1 MKQARPF
8 EAVDNPSLS
17 PSYEEF
23 DAGRSFSPSPVED
36 WQLVSEEPTDHPMPK
51 TSSQTRKQ
59 SASSSQDN
67 RRASAAG
74 SNLGDLDS
82 LLIANSATTL
92 EGGNSHATTAAAA
105 ARPRDWAPDD
115 QDEQALH
122 ETSPKKRRVEYQQE
136 QQQEQAPHRHQQRQ
150 HQQYRRQLQQQK
162 QQQRYYHFRRE
173 QQLRQHHRQPEQ
185 RHRPVRHHFN
195 PQQGVNPHYTGVE
208 EEIGY
213 TEVVDIESDGYD
225 DETLA
230 FCNLPSDLGEMA
242 EHEDQHG
249 MHPDRS
255 YTYQTHYHHADD
267 DPRDQQS
274 YSGMRQQ
281 EHEMPPLQ
289 VSRPMRAQSHLRIR
303 TPAPPPMHMHHSRQ
317 MYPEAFMEN
326 EMEAEME
333 MDPCPPHP
341 MERHYGPGPSGAR
354 ARGSPPHAG
363 HSVQARVSPPLSAAG
378 AREHASIASSPYTR
392 RNLYMNT
399 YVPGM
404 PGMPHNAYYERPTTR
419 YPVSPHPKMFSS
431 GKKVVFMNPA
441 NLPPHQVRFRF
452 NLPHNMEDGQESQG
466 MYELPE
472 EEEEPFARGTFFSG
486 PEMHGVG
493 FDPGHQRTMTS
504 ACRPL
509 AKLPRETHSGPMPS
523 RRMSLPAMKFSIP
536 DPPIRSP
543 PVTAAA
549 VSPVKEHQDE
559 GHAKSPAKEEEH
571 DEVLGGDDEV
581 VLQFN
586 NRKQSLFVP
595 EDVNWLSEFQT
606 YCRKEFMDIF
616 KASREDVKYRNT
628 SRKVAY
634 QQLGIRCRFCAHLHH
649 SARARRASAYPSS
662 TAQIYQSF
670 NMMIRDHF
678 PNCEAVP
685 AEKMDMFHKLKS
697 RNNQGAADSKLYWSH
712 AAEKLGMVCVDSGI
726 FMNETTQRAAR
737 AKLPFSTTSDI
748 LADIHRPPM
757 LLVVPGDRNLIAPF
771 FYELLTR
778 VQRVNLLDVECRS
791 TRKNLK
797 VGLPGF
803 GCRYCCQ
810 AGRLGFSRIFP
821 TKRKGLPDKINDMYE
836 HMRRCTLCP
845 REIKEHLEEI
855 RPVKETSGASTEK
868 IFFDRVWARLND
880 GVPSH

>member
-17 PSYEEF
+17 PSYEEY
-23 DAGRSFSPSPVED
+23 DADRSFSPSPVED
-36 WQLVSEEPTDHPMPK
+36 WQQPVSEYPTDQPVP
-51 TSSQTRKQ
+51 TPLSRSRKQ
-59 SASSSQDN
+59 SASSSPDN

-74 SNLGDLDS
+74 SNLRDLDS
-82 LLIANSATTL
+82 LLIENSATTL
-92 EGGNSHATTAAAA
+92 GDVNSYATTAVAAA
-105 ARPRDWAPDD
+105 ASRPRDWAPDD

-122 ETSPKKRRVEYQQE
+122 ETSPKKRRVDHQQK
-136 QQQEQAPHRHQQRQ
+136 QHQEHALHRHQQRQ
-150 HQQYRRQLQQQK
+150 HQHYRRQLQEQ
-162 QQQRYYHFRRE
+162 QQQRHYHFHR
-173 QQLRQHHRQPEQ
+173 QQLRQHRHEPEQ
-185 RHRPVRHHFN
+185 IRRPARHHFH
-195 PQQGVNPHYTGVE
+195 PQQGANPHYKRVE
-208 EEIGY
+208 EEMGY
-213 TEVVDIESDGYD
+213 TGVVDIDSDGYD
-225 DETLA
+225 DEALE
-230 FCNLPSDLGEMA
+230 FSNLPSDLAEIA

-249 MHPDRS
+249 MHPDHS
-255 YTYQTHYHHADD
+255 YSYQTVYHHPDD

-274 YSGMRQQ
+274 RTFMRQQ
-281 EHEMPPLQ
+281 EREMPPLQ
-289 VSRPMRAQSHLRIR
+289 VSRPMRAQNQLRIR
-303 TPAPPPMHMHHSRQ
+303 APAPSPMRMHHSRRL
-317 MYPEAFMEN
+317 YPEDVLVH
-326 EMEAEME
+326 EMEAEMD
-333 MDPCPPHP
+333 MDMDMGAFPPHP
-341 MERHYGPGPSGAR
+341 MEQKYGPGPSGVR
-354 ARGSPPHAG
+354 ARGSPPHTG
-363 HSVQARVSPPLSAAG
+363 HSVQA
-378 AREHASIASSPYTR
+378 

-419 YPVSPHPKMFSS
+419 YPVSPHPKMFSG

-441 NLPPHQVRFRF
+441 NLPPHQIRQFF
-452 NLPHNMEDGQESQG
+452 NLPHSMEDGQESQG
-466 MYELPE
+466 LYDLPE
-472 EEEEPFARGTFFSG
+472 EEEVEPFVRGPYFGG
-486 PEMHGVG
+486 PETHDVG
-493 FDPGHQRTMTS
+493 FDPRHQRSMIS
-504 ACRPL
+504 ACSPL
-509 AKLPRETHSGPMPS
+509 SKFPHEAHNGPMPS

-543 PVTAAA
+543 PVAAAA
-549 VSPVKEHQDE
+549 VSPVKEQQDE
-559 GHAKSPAKEEEH
+559 EHAKSPAQEEKQDDILAE
-571 DEVLGGDDEV
+571 DDEV
-581 VLQFN
+581 VLKFN
-586 NRKQSLFVP
+586 NRKQSLFIP

-628 SRKVAY
+628 SRKVTY

-649 SARARRASAYPSS
+649 SSRARRASAYPSS

-726 FMNETTQRAAR
+726 FMNEITQRAAR
-737 AKLPFSTTSDI
+737 ARLPFATTSDI

-757 LLVVPGDRNLIAPF
+757 LLVAPEDRDLIAPF

-855 RPVKETSGASTEK
+855 RPTKDASVTTTEK
-868 IFFDRVWARLND
+868 VFFDRVWTRLND
-880 GVPSH
+880 GVVP